1 MTSGYRAAN
10 KDVIR
15 FFVRNYPAD
24 YPEPESLVRL
34 CRNGFRVREV
44 PANMF
49 PRKEGKSSIGALQSV
64 YYMLKVTLS
73 ILYASTWKEEKKTGE
88 AKEKTETKKTET
100 EKTETEKMGG
110 AKGGQERS

>member
-10 KDVIR
+10 RDVIH

-73 ILYASTWKEEKKTGE
+73 ILYASTWKEEKKARA
-88 AKEKTETKKTET
+88 AKE
-100 EKTETEKMGG
+100 EKAMDEIED
-110 AKGGQERS
+110 AKGGKKAS